1 MMRLHFTVEQKWH
14 MCLST
19 CVDASGRGGS
29 TCVLPRSMCLL
40 CIKYTYGV
48 LELIIRAI
56 SFVAIRFGPFFENP
70 PIFDRWEVGSE
81 VRTQVWRACCEIRE
95 PRF

>member
-48 LELIIRAI
+48 FELIIRAI
-56 SFVAIRFGPFFENP
+56 SFVAIRFGPFSK
-70 PIFDRWEVGSE
+70 IRRSLTGGRWAQ
-81 VRTQVWRACCEIRE
+81 VRC
-95 PRF
+95 